1 MLKKILL
8 AAVVAATASFAQINV
23 GAHLGVNINTIMGED
38 SEGFGTSVGFE
49 AGVAGKFAVPVIP
62 IVLVPEILIDMR
74 NFSYESGGEFSI
86 TTWALDIPVLARFSP
101 MPVFY
106 LEAGPQ
112 FAFNLST
119 SSDKVVGKE
128 ISDVFDINTFEFDL
142 VLGGGTDIV
151 PFVDIDFR
159 VVLGLSDW
167 MSGVKGELGSD
178 PWDTSNL
185 QFVLGATY
193 WF

>member
-1 MLKKILL
+1 
-8 AAVVAATASFAQINV
+8 
-23 GAHLGVNINTIMGED
+23 
-38 SEGFGTSVGFE
+38 
-49 AGVAGKFAVPVIP
+49 
-62 IVLVPEILIDMR
+62 MR
-74 NFSYESGGEFSI
+74 NFSYEPSGEFSI
-86 TTWALDIPVLARFSP
+86 TTWALDIPVLARYSP
-101 MPVFY
+101 LPVFY
-106 LEAGPQ
+106 IEAGPQ
-112 FAFNLST
+112 IAFNLST
-119 SSDKVVGKE
+119 TSDKVANKD

-185 QFVLGATY
+185 QFILGATY